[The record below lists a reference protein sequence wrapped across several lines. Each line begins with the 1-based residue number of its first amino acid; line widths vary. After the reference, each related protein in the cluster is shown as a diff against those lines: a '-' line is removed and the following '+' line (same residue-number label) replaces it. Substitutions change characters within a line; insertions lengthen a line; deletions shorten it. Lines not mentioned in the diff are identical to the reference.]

1 MKVKVVDLRDD
12 VGAVKVK
19 VVVLRDDVGAFDRR
33 ILGSGN

>member
-1 MKVKVVDLRDD
+1 MVDLRDD

>member
-1 MKVKVVDLRDD
+1 VVDLRDD